1 MISKVELIIS
11 CVIWPYGCLWRNVY
25 LDLLP
30 VFSMCVCV
38 CFFNWVSCLCCLY
51 ILETKFLLVPSFVNT
66 FSHSVACL
74 SVMLMLPLL
83 VKVYN
88 VDKAPLVYFCF
99 HLFCLGR
106 LIYESIVTVSVR
118 ACFAHVF
125 LHKFYDVM
133 SLVFKSFWVSF
144 VYSGME
150 CSNII
155 DLLVAVL
162 FSKHYFLKVLSF
174 LHCIYSHFSTKINW
188 LLVYGFISG
197 LFCCIDLKDCF
208 LTKIT
213 LFLKTMQFIV
223 VYLC

>member
-1 MISKVELIIS
+1 MLI
-11 CVIWPYGCLWRNVY
+11 R
-25 LDLLP
+25 
-30 VFSMCVCV
+30 
-38 CFFNWVSCLCCLY
+38 
-51 ILETKFLLVPSFVNT
+51 
-66 FSHSVACL
+66 
-74 SVMLMLPLL
+74 PLL
-83 VKVYN
+83 FIFASICFALGGWSKKV
-88 VDKAPLVYFCF
+88 LLQF
-99 HLFCLGR
+99 
-106 LIYESIVTVSVR
+106 VR

-150 CSNII
+150 CFNII